1 MESNDLNSNSLNS
14 EYGGNCI
21 ASHGSRRCLVSNN
34 VQIYVDEG
42 EAIKDAKASIE
53 SSLCH
58 VLGPELRSN
67 GRPVT
72 CKELNVKLNAG
83 DYNSNNCSGGE
94 INESNSTRRNSM
106 SNSNNSNKSNRKN
119 SIRSSDNGSNESN
132 STTRNSMSNI
142 TSSRKQIKNK
152 CVMGYYSQIR
162 LNTIKQQSLFW
173 PFRLFWGKR

>member
-1 MESNDLNSNSLNS
+1 MYQSDSNFKPSVANEPNARPSTASSKCSGRANKNYMESNDLNSNSLNS

-21 ASHGSRRCLVSNN
+21 ASHGSKRCLVSNN

-83 DYNSNNCSGGE
+83 TITLITAVGG
-94 INESNSTRRNSM
+94 R
-106 SNSNNSNKSNRKN
+106 
-119 SIRSSDNGSNESN
+119 
-132 STTRNSMSNI
+132 
-142 TSSRKQIKNK
+142 
-152 CVMGYYSQIR
+152 
-162 LNTIKQQSLFW
+162 
-173 PFRLFWGKR
+173 